1 MALRQ
6 GIYMRE
12 LKSSS
17 WPTSVHGFTLLE
29 LLVVLLIIALLAG
42 YVGPK
47 MFDRLELAKVQS
59 AKGQMKSLGDA
70 LNQYRLDNGHY
81 PSQALGLNAL
91 TERPANESGWHGPY
105 LPKGAPNDPWN
116 NPYQLKN
123 PGAAHEIEIISLG
136 RDGQAGGEGTAA
148 DIVHGQ

>member
-1 MALRQ
+1 MISL
-6 GIYMRE
+6 
-12 LKSSS
+12 SSHPRT
-17 WPTSVHGFTLLE
+17 WHPQHGFTLLE

-59 AKGQMKSLGDA
+59 AKGQMKSLGDT

-81 PSQALGLNAL
+81 PSEALGLKAL
-91 TERPANESGWHGPY
+91 TERPASEPNWHGPY
-105 LPKGAPNDPWN
+105 LPKGAPPDPWN
-116 NPYQLKN
+116 NPYLFKN

-136 RDGQAGGEGTAA
+136 RDGQAGGEGTNA
-148 DIVHGQ
+148 DIVFGQ